1 MSREFYNEFNEW
13 FHEIENYSFRSE
25 RFHND
30 VDMIP
35 WLVAAFESGASGP
48 QRQLDLLACG
58 ATVLTPSSV
67 EHAQLMIRAAQRYID
82 YNKGKHDEQPDTT
95 STDDSNG
102 EQQPA

>member
-1 MSREFYNEFNEW
+1 MSHELSRRTYSAFHEW

-35 WLVAAFESGASGP
+35 WLEAAFASGASGP

-67 EHAQLMIRAAQRYID
+67 AHAQLMIRAAQRYID
-82 YNKGKHDEQPDTT
+82 YHKGKHDEQPDTT
-95 STDDSNG
+95 SSNDI
-102 EQQPA
+102 

>member
-1 MSREFYNEFNEW
+1 MTREYYNEFNEW

-48 QRQLDLLACG
+48 QRQLDLLAEG
-58 ATVLTPSSV
+58 ANMVLPRSRA
-67 EHAQLMIRAAQRYID
+67 HAEAMIRVGQFYLEH
-82 YNKGKHDEQPDTT
+82 NKGKHDEQPDTT
-95 STDDSNG
+95 STDDI
-102 EQQPA
+102 